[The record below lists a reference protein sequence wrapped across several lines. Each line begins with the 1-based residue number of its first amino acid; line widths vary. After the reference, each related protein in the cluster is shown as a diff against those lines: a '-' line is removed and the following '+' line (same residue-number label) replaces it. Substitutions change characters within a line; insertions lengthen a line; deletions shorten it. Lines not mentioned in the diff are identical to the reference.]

1 MTWGDEFSWLEPFKD
16 STAIVYV
23 KNRDDVL
30 LWVNALFQSL
40 YAETIPDIV
49 GKSLSE
55 LADCEDHR
63 AAIATMDERVNAMVL
78 DDGIVHEE
86 VRAVYRSD
94 GTRWFHAKH
103 SRIPSERAG
112 GNGPCILLNAV
123 DVTARVELAALEAL
137 IGMHHREARPVHGD
151 EAFVRL
157 LLSGHGIRDLSAALN
172 LPVERV
178 TAKLSAL
185 AGTPI
190 S

>member
-1 MTWGDEFSWLEPFKD
+1 MTRDDDFSWLAPFKN
-16 STAIVYV
+16 SSAIVYV
-23 KNRDDVL
+23 KNREDVL
-30 LWVNALFQSL
+30 LWVNEYFQSL
-40 YAETIPDIV
+40 YVETMSDLV

-63 AAIATMDERVNAMVL
+63 AAIATADEKVNAMVL

-86 VRAVYRSD
+86 VRAVYRPD

-103 SRIPSERAG
+103 SRIPPERTG
-112 GNGPCILLNAV
+112 SNGPCILLNAV

-185 AGTPI
+185 AGNPI